1 VGAPL
6 GDCRLEPLATAYAAS
21 PTPTLPREERERER
35 SCASV
40 DIIRTSEMLG
50 YDHYFVARICVEAM
64 PSGQEPLGSRS
75 GRDIQL
81 TIGIAGNTQPV
92 PATT

>member
-1 VGAPL
+1 MAFPHPDAP
-6 GDCRLEPLATAYAAS
+6 PQ
-21 PTPTLPREERERER
+21 ERERER

-40 DIIRTSEMLG
+40 DIIRTSETLD
-50 YDHYFVARICVEAM
+50 YDHYFVARMCVEAM
-64 PSGQEPLGSRS
+64 RSGQEPLGSRS

>member
-1 VGAPL
+1 M
-6 GDCRLEPLATAYAAS
+6 RLS
-21 PTPTLPREERERER
+21 PTPTLPRKSGRG
-35 SCASV
+35 SAAAQA
-40 DIIRTSEMLG
+40 TSEMLD
-50 YDHYFVARICVEAM
+50 YDHYFVARMCVEAM
-64 PSGQEPLGSRS
+64 RSGQEPLGSRS